1 MPFHI
6 WQKRLF
12 LHLYLC
18 SAFCLQILI
27 LLTSNSSS
35 AYFCSRQGLK
45 WNTSQDYVTL
55 LLFSH
60 SVVSDSSWPRGLQH
74 TWLPCLSPL
83 PRACSNL
90 CPLSQW
96 CHPTIS
102 PSVFHFSSCLQSFS
116 ASGSLLMSQ
125 LFTSG
130 GQSIGASASVSVLQW
145 IFRVDFL
152 YEWLVLPPCS
162 PRDSQESSTPQFKS
176 INSSEDSWVPT
187 KSAGNHQLEPLSQR
201 ILMAHLDIVKQ
212 LGSKIFSP
220 ESRSLS

>member
-45 WNTSQDYVTL
+45 WNTSQDYLTL

-176 INSSEDSWVPT
+176 ITSLVLCLLHSPT
-187 KSAGNHQLEPLSQR
+187 LTSIHDHRKNHS
-201 ILMAHLDIVKQ
+201 LD
-212 LGSKIFSP
+212 
-220 ESRSLS
+220 